1 MAGEDPQFHASTERE
16 RRFGVSLNEEAQ
28 RGSVVPS
35 NRKENCAR
43 KAALLAE
50 VQAAMGALMA
60 ILNDEVAALLRE
72 DFDTISEL
80 RTKLQ
85 VARDHKASLI
95 ELYREHVTSHR
106 C

>member
-1 MAGEDPQFHASTERE
+1 MAEEDPQFHARAKRE
-16 RRFGVSLNEEAQ
+16 PHSGANLNEEVQ

-35 NRKENCAR
+35 NRKDDCAR

-60 ILNDEVAALLRE
+60 IHNDEVAALFRE

-85 VARDHKASLI
+85 LARNHKASLI
-95 ELYREHVTSHR
+95 ELYREHVTSHG

>member
-1 MAGEDPQFHASTERE
+1 MAEEDPQFHARAKRE
-16 RRFGVSLNEEAQ
+16 SHSGVNLNEEVQ

-35 NRKENCAR
+35 DRKHNCSQ

-60 ILNDEVAALLRE
+60 IHNDEVAALFRE

-85 VARDHKASLI
+85 VARNQKASLI
-95 ELYREHVTSHR
+95 ELYQEHVTSHG